1 MFSSVQETTSDK
13 GKSSAMEGNGQSAS
27 RNSNKLVSKTLK
39 YGNKTMTLKKSATQ
53 SKLMSNDNMSLTTR
67 EPESDVLELKQA
79 GREGLRKSFNV

>member
-13 GKSSAMEGNGQSAS
+13 GKSSTMDGNGQSAS

-53 SKLMSNDNMSLTTR
+53 SKLMSNDNISLTTR
-67 EPESDVLELKQA
+67 EPESDVLELK
-79 GREGLRKSFNV
+79 